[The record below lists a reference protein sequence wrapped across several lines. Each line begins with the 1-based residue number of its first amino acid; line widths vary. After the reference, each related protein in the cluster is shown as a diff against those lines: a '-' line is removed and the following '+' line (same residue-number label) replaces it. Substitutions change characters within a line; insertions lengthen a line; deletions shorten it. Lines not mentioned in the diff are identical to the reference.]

1 MDCIYLTALSSNVDE
16 ALNIIYLQLESIFI
30 YGNLNNTTEILIYT
44 TTEIKNKIEESE
56 LYNNNIKFEIN
67 DTIGELVSF
76 KLASLLKYSKILYI
90 NNNVFVSGDVNKLFE
105 LLTDDKLYGFDDN
118 RDVLLFTNKTDVDTA
133 TVDITLL
140 ADYVSIPSTDATKEV
155 LYYQNTQPLYNE
167 MLAKFL
173 KNKDDTINAIIT
185 KTKNYITA
193 KLIPHINDSCD
204 ILERSIFTLQHTAFN
219 DYFINRAKNICSYVL
234 NKNVKNVLEIGF
246 NAGFSSLLMLMANPN
261 LKVISVDI
269 GMHGYTVP
277 CYNEMKTL
285 FGDRITLVIGDSMVA
300 LPPINEKFDVINID
314 GGINMELV
322 VNDTIHSYRLA
333 KSKSIIIMNNCS
345 MNIIWCKYKE
355 LLGLKKLNVYTY
367 QSDNFDSVYVQ

>member
-1 MDCIYLTALSSNVDE
+1 MDCIFLTAFSSNIDE
-16 ALNIIYLQLESIFI
+16 ILNIIYIQLESINI

-44 TTEIKNKIEESE
+44 TTEIMNKIEESQ
-56 LYNNNIKFEIN
+56 LYYKNIKFEIN
-67 DTIGELVSF
+67 DTAGELASF

-90 NNNVFVSGDVNKLFE
+90 NNNVFVSGDVNNLFE
-105 LLTDDKLYGFDDN
+105 LLTDDKLYGFGDK

-155 LYYQNTQPLYNE
+155 LYYQTTQPLYNE

-219 DYFINRAKNICSYVL
+219 DHYINRAKNICSYVL
-234 NKNVKNVLEIGF
+234 NKNVTNILEVGF

-261 LKVISVDI
+261 LKVISIDI

-300 LPPINEKFDVINID
+300 LPPINEKFDIINID
-314 GGINMELV
+314 GGTNMELI

-333 KSKSIIIMNNCS
+333 KSKSILIMNNIN
-345 MNIIWCKYKE
+345 MNMIWYKYKD

-367 QSDNFDSVYVQ
+367 QSENFDVAYV

>member
-1 MDCIYLTALSSNVDE
+1 MDCIYLKALSSNVDE
-16 ALNIIYLQLESIFI
+16 TLNIIYLQLESIFI

-44 TTEIKNKIEESE
+44 TTGIKNKIEESE
-56 LYNNNIKFEIN
+56 LYNNSIKFEIN
-67 DTIGELVSF
+67 DTAGELVSY

-105 LLTDDKLYGFDDN
+105 LLTDDKLYGFDDKL
-118 RDVLLFTNKTDVDTA
+118 DVLLFTNKTDVDTA

-140 ADYVSIPSTDATKEV
+140 TDYVSIPTTEATNEI
-155 LYYQNTQPLYNE
+155 LYYQNTPQFYNE

-173 KNKDDTINAIIT
+173 KKKDDTINDIIT

-204 ILERSIFTLQHTAFN
+204 ILERSIFTIQHTAYN
-219 DYFINRAKNICSYVL
+219 DYNINRVKNICSYVL

-333 KSKSIIIMNNCS
+333 KSKSILIMNNIN
-345 MNIIWCKYKE
+345 MNMIWYKYKE

-367 QSDNFDSVYVQ
+367 QSDNFDVAYVQ